1 MAGCAPDAVQASS
14 AILIRRYLP
23 WISGAVLAG
32 CAAFSYPERDYV
44 LIGLMLFLP
53 LLDRAWRIPSPPR
66 FISHYLAWAA
76 VSITA
81 IVLLVWQ
88 PSSLSFAQSA
98 LLTAALPE
106 EWFFRGYFLV
116 RLGEGFRAN
125 IITSLLF
132 SLVHGLSRD
141 WITALLVFAPSVFY
155 GWLYQRTRD
164 LPLLVLVHALS
175 NLVFAMFLAESL
187 ASWMRFLG

>member
-1 MAGCAPDAVQASS
+1 
-14 AILIRRYLP
+14 
-23 WISGAVLAG
+23 
-32 CAAFSYPERDYV
+32 
-44 LIGLMLFLP
+44 MLFLP

-76 VSITA
+76 VSIAA

-106 EWFFRGYFLV
+106 EWFFRGYFLA
-116 RLGEGFRAN
+116 RLSEGFRAN

-155 GWLYQRTRD
+155 GWLYLRTRD

-187 ASWMRFLG
+187 ASWVRFLG